1 MLATF
6 AEHSASIVNAYLGRG
21 GTQDLI
27 TGR

>member
-6 AEHSASIVNAYLGRG
+6 TEHSASIVNAFLGRG